1 MPRPIRP
8 TNFHIP
14 HQCVYRGTVPK
25 HSLQG
30 FTLSSGQVSNAKNP
44 KPKKETSEEVVPKTV
59 SEALGLKLQK
69 HLKASALARSNSIT
83 LSGLEF
89 ADDLAKA
96 LLKQA
101 GDMEQTYKKA
111 QRALKEK
118 KSDKELKKFIPD
130 MENQQKA
137 ATKLQAGV

>member
-1 MPRPIRP
+1 MCIGELFQNIAFKVSR
-8 TNFHIP
+8 
-14 HQCVYRGTVPK
+14 
-25 HSLQG
+25 SL
-30 FTLSSGQVSNAKNP
+30 P